1 MHQDLKHIEKSENQ
15 RTIMEE
21 DKKKI
26 KLCRHVLGAETIE
39 GI

>member
-21 DKKKI
+21 DKKKNQI
-26 KLCRHVLGAETIE
+26 MQTCPWS
-39 GI
+39 